1 MHKIAIEEHFLL
13 RELDDYFHTL
23 VKGVSNESFDK
34 VLPKFWDLDAARLA
48 DMDKEGIERSILS
61 CFNFGS
67 VQLDPNTARAMEMAR
82 RMNDIL
88 AERIKKRPDRFS
100 GFAALPNAEAS
111 VAEFRR
117 CVTELGF
124 HGAMVNGQTHGH
136 YLDEQ
141 KYWPLWEATQELDV
155 PIYLHPWS
163 SPPDQLKA
171 YDGYTDILGP
181 AWNWTV
187 ETATHALRIMCSGVF
202 DAYPKAMMIL
212 GHMGELLPFS
222 MERFDQGWQFYAGHK
237 AKHPITFYMRNNLL
251 ITTSGNVSPV
261 SLTGAVMSL
270 GADRILFATDYPFD
284 LGPAFRQSLESG
296 ILSAADLEKVHS
308 GNAKRVFRLSEA
320 K

>member
-1 MHKIAIEEHFLL
+1 
-13 RELDDYFHTL
+13 
-23 VKGVSNESFDK
+23 
-34 VLPKFWDLDAARLA
+34 
-48 DMDKEGIERSILS
+48 LS

-67 VQLDPNTARAMEMAR
+67 VQLDPDAARAVEMAR

-100 GFAALPNAEAS
+100 GFAALPLQDAGAS
-111 VAEFRR
+111 AAEFRR

-124 HGAMVNGQTHGH
+124 RGAMVNGQTHGH

-141 KYWPLWEATQELDV
+141 KYWPLWEAAHELDV

-171 YDGYTDILGP
+171 YDGYPDILGP
-181 AWNWTV
+181 TWNWTV

-237 AKHPITFYMRNNLL
+237 AKHPITFYMRNNLF

-284 LGPAFRQSLESG
+284 LGPAFRQNLESG
-296 ILSAADLEKVHS
+296 ILSAADLEKLYR
-308 GNAKRVFRLSEA
+308 GNAKRIFKLGESLIAGVCREQ
-320 K
+320 